1 MLNVEKKILKY
12 VKIFHSSLILST
24 FDESRMNVSN
34 DKMFYLIRNVMCENS
49 FQKFKN
55 KEFFRKGFIY

>member
-1 MLNVEKKILKY
+1 MLNVGKKILKD

-49 FQKFKN
+49 FQKF
-55 KEFFRKGFIY
+55 